1 MKASL
6 RPLPLCLMLLLAAC
20 VDTAPVQQA
29 NRATRSP
36 APVTPANAASSAV
49 PPGQV
54 SLPAPATTP
63 QSSGDAWGQLRS
75 RFVMADCD
83 ADPAIMLWAKR
94 YTKNPQRF
102 EDQMS
107 AVLPQLTYV
116 GQIAAKH
123 GVAGEF
129 VLLPW
134 VESQYRPAISRK
146 NRPSG
151 MWQIMPVTAHSMGL
165 RVDGGYDGRLDMAA
179 SADAVMTLLRRY
191 HDDLGDWR
199 LADYAYN
206 AGESSVR
213 GLLDQHGKPPD
224 EPAIPRMPVKAV
236 TREHL
241 AKLLALACVVREPA
255 RFNVSLP
262 TLPADQQLEV
272 VDTGKAMPIARAA
285 DHAGMSVD
293 ALKYLNAAYR
303 NGVVDS
309 RTSSLLLPH
318 SNAEQFRNALSGS
331 KGVDT
336 APIASPS
343 SHAAAPMLA
352 AEAPASGIAPIA
364 PVRHEVKKQ
373 VAEAPSP
380 PSETKRYTV
389 GPNDSLWS
397 IARQHSVTVKQ
408 LQLWNHLQTKPLKLG
423 QQLAVSAPD

>member
-1 MKASL
+1 MKTSL
-6 RPLPLCLMLLLAAC
+6 RPLPLCLMLLLTAC
-20 VDTAPVQQA
+20 VDTAPVQQP
-29 NRATRSP
+29 NRTTRAPTSATSVAATGSVVSP
-36 APVTPANAASSAV
+36 AQA
-49 PPGQV
+49 
-54 SLPAPATTP
+54 SLPAPATAP
-63 QSSGDAWGQLRS
+63 QSDDAWGQLRS

-83 ADPAIMLWAKR
+83 ADPAIMTWAKR

-102 EDQMS
+102 ETQMS
-107 AVLPQLTYV
+107 AVLPQLNYV
-116 GQIAAKH
+116 EQIAAKH

-199 LADYAYN
+199 IADYAYN

-213 GLLDQHGKPPD
+213 GLLDKHGKPPD

-241 AKLLALACVVREPA
+241 AKLLALACVVREPS

-262 TLPADQQLEV
+262 TLAADQQLEV

-293 ALKYLNAAYR
+293 ALKNLNAAYR

-331 KGVDT
+331 KSADA
-336 APIASPS
+336 APVM
-343 SHAAAPMLA
+343 APMLRA
-352 AEAPASGIAPIA
+352 
-364 PVRHEVKKQ
+364 
-373 VAEAPSP
+373 APSILADATPAAAARQDKPRAKAP
-380 PSETKRYTV
+380 PSQSRQTEAKRYTV

-397 IARQHSVTVKQ
+397 IAREHSVTVKQ

-423 QQLAVSAPD
+423 QQLEVSAPD